1 MRETTFSVYLL
12 VSERGEVYTGH
23 SGNLRARLRS
33 HNRPNS
39 KQQTADS
46 RQQTADSRQWTRGR
60 RWRLLAVQ
68 CFQTRA
74 EAMRYELRV
83 KRNAD
88 LKREWMVAS
97 SARVFRLVNRY
108 GFGVPKQ
115 ISATGEHI
123 C

>member
-39 KQQTADS
+39 
-46 RQQTADSRQWTRGR
+46 RQRTRGR

-74 EAMRYELRV
+74 EAMRYELKV